1 MKIKKLLLLLL
12 ISACSSSAENKKYK
26 SLMLNELWENHST
39 KNEVIKSLGYGFIE
53 VDSGIVY
60 TYPSSKRPEIGLFF
74 DASNRLVEQFAFL
87 DETSLQHFKKSV
99 NCKWEEA
106 EEVKN
111 VAHYQRTIKKGS
123 CSTLSITYET
133 YLGLNAYEVRWKR

>member
-1 MKIKKLLLLLL
+1 MKKLILILLLL

-26 SLMLNELWENHST
+26 SLILNELWEKHST
-39 KNEVIKSLGYGFIE
+39 RIEVIKSLGDKFTE

-60 TYPSSKRPEIGLFF
+60 KYPNSDRPEIGLFF
-74 DASNRLVEQFAFL
+74 DTSNKLVEQFAFL
-87 DETSLQHFKKSV
+87 DESSLQHLKKSV
-99 NCKWEEA
+99 NCKWNET

-123 CSTLSITYET
+123 CSALSITYET